1 MVCEGVGVIA
11 TLVCEG
17 RCNSDTG
24 VGGVGVIVVMTG
36 VGGVGVIATLGRCNS
51 NTSYSYL

>member
-1 MVCEGVGVIA
+1 MY
-11 TLVCEG
+11 
-17 RCNSDTG
+17 NTG